1 MGKPM
6 RRSKTRLWV
15 FGAGAVVFSCLVTW
29 IVAVLVLPG
38 IVRGVIL
45 DRARQ
50 AGIDLSAITVES
62 VGLHEMVIRDAEFQ
76 SADVWAGVPLLRVEY
91 SLGGILRGNFK
102 KAIVSGS
109 SVEVRSSGIVAR
121 FTDLKGV
128 LNAVQPDTSGEKE
141 LEFEGNM
148 LVEGNHMNL
157 VARVDMV
164 SGRGN
169 AELRCRD
176 LASAS
181 LLKFLDD
188 SSGMLLKGNLDVSIA
203 AEIENW
209 RPLNAHFALESSHL
223 HTLYSGVEVVLAVT
237 AEGESSGV
245 FESYALRSDLRV
257 ERLEKDLI
265 SVAEPFRVRIDINS
279 RTGMTAAF
287 TPLSFRTPLALKMN
301 GLNVAASG
309 IPLMTETLFSADLA
323 LCEIPLLRRMS
334 DIHCSG
340 VLWNKADGVNWT
352 VQADANGP
360 IHGPVDEML
369 ISARIRA
376 NLKASGVGKNGTGQF
391 HMQATDL
398 RTSMDQWILE
408 LPGLR
413 GDARITLGPKP
424 AYKGVFR
431 LVKGMFTD
439 KDRGIRADG
448 ISGSLPFTS
457 EGPIA
462 ALPLSIDHVDFS
474 GISLSNLLAKVAVSG
489 ATAIAE
495 GTAKVLDGNLR
506 MRFKTR
512 AGSGGKGDLFH
523 LDFEIPPTKLEAGY
537 DLGRILPDL
546 SGFKCGGGISLL
558 GEIESTPQSGMSG
571 TAEVILKDINL
582 TAEKMMLKVSG
593 LNGTI
598 RFDRL
603 LDFHTLPAQSLRFKS
618 LSLGPADMLDG
629 RIQAQL
635 DGLTTGCI
643 ERLEFVFSGGRVT
656 TTAFRFPPQGEG
668 MEIDLFCDGLQMA
681 DLLNMISGKNNAS
694 GEGTISGVIPVLI
707 GPDGIRFKATH
718 LATSPGETG
727 ILRVVDAAEM
737 TGGILLA
744 EESIRDFAY
753 EWAKVNIVDSG
764 NRLNMVVQ
772 LKGKPRQKLPLKFDP
787 GTRDFVR
794 NPSGERLVDLKGLLL
809 ELKFVDIDVNAL
821 LKESARHS
829 RN

>member
-1 MGKPM
+1 M

-128 LNAVQPDTSGEKE
+128 LNAVQSDTSGERDLAFKGS
-141 LEFEGNM
+141 LLF
-148 LVEGNHMNL
+148 EGNHMNL
-157 VARVDMV
+157 VARADMV

-176 LASAS
+176 LTSAS

-188 SSGMLLKGNLDVSIA
+188 SS

-209 RPLNAHFALESSHL
+209 RLLKTRFSLESAHL
-223 HTLYSGVEVVLAVT
+223 HTLYSGVEAVLAVT
-237 AEGESSGV
+237 AEGEAGGV
-245 FESYALRSDLRV
+245 FESYALRSDLRI

-340 VLWNKADGVNWT
+340 VLCNKADGVNWT

-376 NLKASGVGKNGTGQF
+376 NLKASGAGKNGTGQF

-474 GISLSNLLAKVAVSG
+474 GISLSNVLAKVALSG
-489 ATAIAE
+489 AMTIAE

-523 LDFEIPPTKLEAGY
+523 LDFEIPPTKLETIY

-558 GEIESTPQSGMSG
+558 GAIESMPQSGMSG

-593 LNGTI
+593 LNGVV

-603 LDFHTLPAQSLRFKS
+603 LDFHTSPAQSLRFKS
-618 LSLGPADMLDG
+618 LSLGPADLLDG

-635 DGLTTGCI
+635 DGLMTGCI
-643 ERLEFVFSGGRVT
+643 ERLEFAFCGGRVT

-707 GPDGIRFKATH
+707 GPDGLRFKAAH